1 MGKFCESTYEEAF
14 IDLLEQY
21 GWEYTCGNGCSS
33 GGCGVTA
40 LPFGH
45 AGRVPL
51 PRSRGAALPRGRGR
65 YSPVREVI
73 DA

>member
-14 IDLLEQY
+14 IDLLEQN

-33 GGCGVTA
+33 GG
-40 LPFGH
+40 
-45 AGRVPL
+45 
-51 PRSRGAALPRGRGR
+51 RGATALPRGRGR